1 MFASLNSCR
10 GNNKSRRDDIESV
23 FYLLIYLFNNN
34 YLPWRD
40 FKGTF
45 KQMVIQRLQL
55 KVTKQL
61 FKMIPT
67 QLEEC
72 LKYVLLLNFEEEP
85 KYDYLIDELKKAYIS
100 AIQETNEK
108 VSLTSAFRNPVF
120 DWNVSL
126 ATRFQKIQCVIDD
139 HWKEGE
145 TIIQG

>member
-100 AIQETNEK
+100 AMQETNEK
-108 VSLTSAFRNPVF
+108 GSLTSAFRNPVF
-120 DWNVSL
+120 DWNISL
-126 ATRFQKIQCVIDD
+126 ATRFQKIQSVLDD

-145 TIIQG
+145 TVI